1 MFGTGNGPL
10 SEAPRA
16 LRGDARPGR
25 PARRH
30 LLTAAIGLLAA
41 GVGCQARPSSESPD
55 AKAASVEAW
64 TPVAQTMALATAEDS
79 TAAQLTSNGNQV
91 VVSWIDRSSELPT
104 VRFAEWQGTGWSS
117 PRTVVA
123 SDGLF
128 INSADVPSVMRV
140 DGSTL
145 AAQWLRDTNPEAE
158 AYDLLVSTSRDQG
171 ETWSAPAPVH
181 HDGTESQHGFASF
194 FVAPGSAWG
203 LVWLDGRRIDA
214 HAGHETSTARSAA
227 RSVAEAS
234 AATRDD
240 EGAMDLM
247 SATFDASGRQLTEE
261 RVDARVC
268 DCCPTSV
275 AVTSSGPLVAF
286 RDRTTDEVR
295 DIGVANLDAG
305 HWSVPR
311 TVHADNWRISACPVN
326 GPAVSA
332 VGDSVAVAWFTAA
345 GGRGRVQAAF
355 SRDAGRTFDAPLL
368 VADQLV
374 RGRVD
379 VVLLPDG
386 SAVVSW
392 VEVGSGTSQ
401 LKLRR
406 VSPRGAQSP
415 VATIAG
421 DQGELLGYPKMERSG
436 PALIL
441 AWAENQGFSRVVTAT
456 IALGDEATA
465 P

>member
-1 MFGTGNGPL
+1 MLGTGDGPR
-10 SEAPRA
+10 SGAPPAFQDVARA
-16 LRGDARPGR
+16 ARHQIPV
-25 PARRH
+25 
-30 LLTAAIGLLAA
+30 TVTIAIGLVMA
-41 GVGCQARPSSESPD
+41 VGGGCRPGPASESP
-55 AKAASVEAW
+55 AAASGVETW
-64 TPVAQTMALATAEDS
+64 TPVAQPMALPTAEDS
-79 TAAQLTSNGNQV
+79 TAAQLTSNGDQV
-91 VVSWIDRSSELPT
+91 VVSWIDRSGELPT
-104 VRFAEWQGTGWSS
+104 VRFAEWQGAGWSS

-123 SDGLF
+123 SDDLF
-128 INSADVPSVMRV
+128 VNSADVPSVMRV
-140 DGSTL
+140 DASTL

-158 AYDLLVSTSRDQG
+158 AYDLLVATSRDQG
-171 ETWSAPAPVH
+171 ATWSAPAAVH

-203 LVWLDGRRIDA
+203 LVWLDGRRIDP
-214 HAGHETSTARSAA
+214 HAGHQTSTDRAAARAGAGGSAA
-227 RSVAEAS
+227 
-234 AATRDD
+234 AADD
-240 EGAMDLM
+240 GGAMDLM
-247 SATFDASGRQLTEE
+247 SATFDATGRQLTEE

-268 DCCPTSV
+268 DCCPTAV

-286 RDRTTDEVR
+286 RDRTAEEVR
-295 DIGVANLDAG
+295 DIGVVRLEAG
-305 HWSVPR
+305 GWSAPR
-311 TVHADNWRISACPVN
+311 TVHADNWRINACPVN

-332 VGDSVAVAWFTAA
+332 AGEAVAVAWFTAA
-345 GGRGRVQAAF
+345 GNRGRVQVAF

-379 VVLLPDG
+379 VVLLQDG

-392 VEVGSGTSQ
+392 VEVGSGASR

-406 VSPRGAQSP
+406 VSPGGEQSQ
-415 VATIAG
+415 AANIAG

-436 PALIL
+436 ASLVL

-456 IALGDEATA
+456 IALDAGATA